1 MESLFMDICM
11 DLWSGDVAIT
21 YEGFIREVEKRIENL
36 ESHIGPA
43 AREREAEL
51 GIEDLTGMTGE
62 EQDEQ
67 IREQIAE
74 YKKLI
79 AFLKYDSN
87 WTP

>member
-21 YEGFIREVEKRIENL
+21 LKGFIKEIEQRIENL
-36 ESHIGPA
+36 ESHIGPDA
-43 AREREAEL
+43 HKREAEM
-51 GIEDLTGMTGE
+51 GIEDLTGMTIE
-62 EQDEQ
+62 EQDAQ

-74 YKKLI
+74 YE
-79 AFLKYDSN
+79 ALKAYLENDSN